1 MWEMEHQPSRRLT
14 PRSIRDTITL
24 RVAFSDSC
32 HSDGAGAMA
41 TAIKL
46 TPQEMD
52 AYRAAARRRY
62 ERERRELAQ
71 REEAAWELARRAA
84 TILRKQFGATRV
96 MAFGSLVHEGCF
108 TSWSDVDIAAWG
120 IPLEDTFR
128 AIGVV
133 MDMRREIE
141 VNLVDV
147 GACSPSLR
155 ATIEREG
162 VEL

>member
-1 MWEMEHQPSRRLT
+1 
-14 PRSIRDTITL
+14 
-24 RVAFSDSC
+24 
-32 HSDGAGAMA
+32 MA

-46 TPQEMD
+46 TPEEID
-52 AYRAAARRRY
+52 VYRAAARRRH

-71 REEAAWELARRAA
+71 REKSAWELARRAA

-96 MAFGSLVHEGCF
+96 MVFGSLVHKGCF
-108 TSWSDVDIAAWG
+108 TPWSDVDVAAWG

-133 MDMRREIE
+133 MDMSGEIE

-162 VEL
+162 AEL

>member
-1 MWEMEHQPSRRLT
+1 M
-14 PRSIRDTITL
+14 
-24 RVAFSDSC
+24 V
-32 HSDGAGAMA
+32 

-46 TPQEMD
+46 TPEEMVIF
-52 AYRAAARRRY
+52 RVAARRRR

-71 REEAAWELARRAA
+71 REEEAWKLARGAA
-84 TILRKQFGATRV
+84 MLLRKQFGVTRV
-96 MAFGSLVHEGCF
+96 MVFGSLVHEGCF
-108 TSWSDVDIAAWG
+108 TPWSDVDIAAWG
-120 IPLEDTFR
+120 IALEDTFR

-133 MDMRREIE
+133 MDLSREIE

-155 ATIEREG
+155 AAIEQEG